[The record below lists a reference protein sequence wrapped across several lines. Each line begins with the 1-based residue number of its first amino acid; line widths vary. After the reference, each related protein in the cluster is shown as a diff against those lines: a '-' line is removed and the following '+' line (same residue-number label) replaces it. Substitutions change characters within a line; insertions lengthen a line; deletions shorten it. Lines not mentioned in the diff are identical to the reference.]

1 MPARLQCWLLL
12 GLVGFALAAPVG
24 AQERSSASSKSA
36 VKPGA
41 LGERK
46 LALPARK
53 LPPKSSVAKSK
64 KDLPITS
71 STNKAMTTVISG
83 LAIVIGL
90 FLAFAW
96 LTKRAA
102 PKSMMA
108 LPGEVVEVLGRAPLN
123 SKQQMQL
130 VRLGNRLL
138 LLAMSTDSAETLAEI
153 SDPAEVDRLTA
164 ICRQNAPGSVTETFR
179 QVLSELGSTPARGGF
194 VDTRV
199 AAPSRL
205 RATV

>member
-1 MPARLQCWLLL
+1 MPARTIYLTVTLLL
-12 GLVGFALAAPVG
+12 CAVQVETTVAQQRPMTLEKPAAKTNAAREGKTP
-24 AQERSSASSKSA
+24 
-36 VKPGA
+36 
-41 LGERK
+41 
-46 LALPARK
+46 LPARK
-53 LPPKSSVAKSK
+53 LPPKSTAVKEKKS
-64 KDLPITS
+64 LPVNS
-71 STNKAMTTVISG
+71 STSQAMTTVLSG

-102 PKSMMA
+102 PKSMQA

-164 ICRQNAPGSVTETFR
+164 ICRQNAPGSVTDTFR
-179 QVLSELGSTPARGGF
+179 QVLAELGNTPARGGF
-194 VDTRV
+194 VDTRERSN
-199 AAPSRL
+199 SRL
-205 RATV
+205 RASV

>member
-1 MPARLQCWLLL
+1 MLACLRYGLPAI
-12 GLVGFALAAPVG
+12 LACMAACLPAY
-24 AQERSSASSKSA
+24 AQEKSIAPANRSTKSSRVSDSKT
-36 VKPGA
+36 P
-41 LGERK
+41 
-46 LALPARK
+46 LPARK
-53 LPPKSSVAKSK
+53 LPSRPSAPKAK
-64 KDLPITS
+64 KDLPLTS
-71 STNKAMTTVISG
+71 STNQAMTTVATG

-102 PKSMMA
+102 PKSMLA

-123 SKQQMQL
+123 AKQQMQL

-153 SDPAEVDRLTA
+153 SDPSEVERLTA

-179 QVLSELGSTPARGGF
+179 QVLSELGNTPARGGF
-194 VDTRV
+194 VDSRD
-199 AAPSRL
+199 ARPRL
-205 RATV
+205 RTSV